1 MAALV
6 CAVLLG
12 GCSLKTE
19 KLEELIPFGSK
30 GLNGVTREETFT
42 ESDRKLNNPNRGF
55 YQLYEFLITDEGM
68 DYREFIEEWYPEI
81 SDISL
86 MFIQINLQ
94 SYQKGRKSW

>member
-42 ESDRKLNNPNRGF
+42 ESDRKLNNPNRG
-55 YQLYEFLITDEGM
+55 
-68 DYREFIEEWYPEI
+68 
-81 SDISL
+81 
-86 MFIQINLQ
+86 
-94 SYQKGRKSW
+94 

>member
-30 GLNGVTREETFT
+30 GSHQGG
-42 ESDRKLNNPNRGF
+42 D
-55 YQLYEFLITDEGM
+55 LYRI
-68 DYREFIEEWYPEI
+68 R
-81 SDISL
+81 S
-86 MFIQINLQ
+86 
-94 SYQKGRKSW
+94 